1 MTILVKIKD
10 QISAHISLYILVLS
24 LFMILISAT
33 WQFYREYRYTHSTL
47 ESQIQSIYEHILPQL
62 RLSLLGHDQKQLQ
75 QVLMQMAQLGS
86 MSYLAVTV
94 QQQTLAEY
102 GNIPDKKLITHKI
115 PIYHQHDLLGTLQIA
130 ALQSH
135 IHPLIFLFNGILLGC
150 VILLILLQRRLTHQL
165 EKIAH
170 YSEQEAEFEPQV
182 DHSPQLR
189 HLVSALKQKHQHLQQ
204 QLEANN
210 TLETLLQT
218 ALTGLGLWDLNGQLY
233 RVNTAFA
240 QMLGRSITEMLTL
253 NYWQDIVAETDNTHE
268 QQQLQALTVGEYY
281 GPRETVYRHRDGY
294 LIPVKVYALL
304 IEQRGQIY
312 VWAQIDNISSQKRAD
327 MALQHAKKQAEE
339 ANLAKSQFLASMS
352 HELRTPMN
360 TIVGYSEMLEDEIKA
375 CEKAHLVQDVKNIHI
390 AAKHLLG
397 IIDGILDI
405 SKIEAGKMEL
415 YLEEFEVQAM
425 LQHVVTTIQPLIENK
440 ANALHKQYDP
450 QLGMMYSD
458 QIKIRQI
465 LLNLLSNA
473 AKFSEQGIIT
483 LTVNRSYQANQD
495 WLVFTVK
502 DEGIGMTPEQQTHL
516 FQIFTQTDE
525 SIGRKYGGTGLGLA
539 ISRHFTHMLGGS
551 IDVQSE
557 FGQGSEFIVRLPAQL
572 PKPEPAAQSLSEK
585 ISQLPTLL
593 PAENGT
599 LLVIDDD
606 DIVRNLFE
614 TYLTKVGYRVAVAAS
629 GEEGLK
635 LAKKLRPD
643 AITLDVMMPG
653 MDGWQVLAQLKAEPE
668 LAHIPV
674 IMLTMVEDK
683 DIGYSLGAAEYL
695 TKPISRH
702 QLINVLR
709 KYRTDKAVSTVM
721 LIEDDVSTREMMV
734 RMLRKASWQV
744 IPAENGK
751 VALQQLKQ
759 QQADLIILDLMMPE
773 MDGFEFITY
782 LRQNEE
788 FSLIPI
794 VVMTAKDITAEE
806 HAWLNQR
813 VATVFQKGAY
823 SREELLDGLRELL
836 VNTAKKMSS

>member
-1 MTILVKIKD
+1 MIILVKIKD

-24 LFMILISAT
+24 VLIILISAS
-33 WQFYREYRYTHSTL
+33 WQFYREYRYTYGFL
-47 ESQIQSIYEHILPQL
+47 EPHLQSIYEHMLPQL
-62 RLSLLGHDQKQLQ
+62 RLSILGHDQKQLQ
-75 QVLMQMAQLGS
+75 HLLTQIAQLGPIA
-86 MSYLAVTV
+86 YLAVTV
-94 QQQTLAEY
+94 QHQTLAEY
-102 GNIPDKKLITHKI
+102 GNRLDKQVLTHKI
-115 PIYHQHDLLGTLQIA
+115 PIFHQQDLIGTLQIA
-130 ALQSH
+130 APQNRF
-135 IHPLIFLFNGILLGC
+135 HPLIFLFNGILLGFII
-150 VILLILLQRRLTHQL
+150 ILLLLQRRLANQL
-165 EKIAH
+165 EKIAR
-170 YSEQEAEFEPQV
+170 YSEQQTEFELEPQQ
-182 DHSPQLR
+182 DYSPQLQR
-189 HLVSALKQKHQHLQQ
+189 LVSALKHKQQHLQHY
-204 QLEANN
+204 LETQN

-218 ALTGLGLWDLNGQLY
+218 ALTGLGLWDLEGQMY
-233 RVNTAFA
+233 RVNTTFA
-240 QMLGRSITEMLTL
+240 QMLGYSITEMLTL
-253 NYWQDIVAETDNTHE
+253 NYWQDIVSETDNTHE

-294 LIPVKVYALL
+294 LIPVKVHALL
-304 IEQRGQIY
+304 IEQQGHSYI
-312 VWAQIDNISSQKRAD
+312 WAQIDDISSQKRAE
-327 MALQHAKKQAEE
+327 MALQQAKKQAEE

-360 TIVGYSEMLEDEIKA
+360 TIVGYSEMLEDEIKT
-375 CEKAHLVQDVKNIHI
+375 CEKRHLMQDVKNIHV

-450 QLGMMYSD
+450 QLGVMYSD

-483 LTVNRSYQANQD
+483 LTVNRSHQGNQD
-495 WLVFTVK
+495 WLSFTVK

-539 ISRHFTHMLGGS
+539 ISQHFIHMLGGN

-572 PKPEPAAQSLSEK
+572 PKPESTAAQSLSEK

-606 DIVRNLFE
+606 DVVRNLFE

-653 MDGWQVLAQLKAEPE
+653 MDGWQVLAQLKAEPD

-702 QLINVLR
+702 
-709 KYRTDKAVSTVM
+709 
-721 LIEDDVSTREMMV
+721 
-734 RMLRKASWQV
+734 
-744 IPAENGK
+744 
-751 VALQQLKQ
+751 
-759 QQADLIILDLMMPE
+759 
-773 MDGFEFITY
+773 
-782 LRQNEE
+782 
-788 FSLIPI
+788 
-794 VVMTAKDITAEE
+794 
-806 HAWLNQR
+806 
-813 VATVFQKGAY
+813 
-823 SREELLDGLRELL
+823 
-836 VNTAKKMSS
+836 